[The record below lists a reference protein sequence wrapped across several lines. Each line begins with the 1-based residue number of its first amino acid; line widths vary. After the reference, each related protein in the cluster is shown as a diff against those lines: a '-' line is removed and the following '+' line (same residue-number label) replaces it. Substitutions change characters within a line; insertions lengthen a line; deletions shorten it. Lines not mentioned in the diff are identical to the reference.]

1 MDININDFNFY
12 IINIIFFDFVFFYW
26 FSIIPIIGIFNA
38 FFELHIINITLIGIL
53 LIGMAFISVGL
64 FISALTENQLVAAVS
79 TMAIILAMIL
89 IGALKGIVDNYAVRF
104 VLSWFSVLDRFANFG
119 YGIFDFNALVY
130 YLSISAVFIFLT
142 IRVYEKRRWG

>member
-1 MDININDFNFY
+1 
-12 IINIIFFDFVFFYW
+12 
-26 FSIIPIIGIFNA
+26 
-38 FFELHIINITLIGIL
+38 
-53 LIGMAFISVGL
+53 
-64 FISALTENQLVAAVS
+64 
-79 TMAIILAMIL
+79 MAIILAMIL
-89 IGALKGIVDNYAVRF
+89 VGALKGIVDNYAVRF